1 MLNYPL
7 ELSFKVISFGPQVR
21 VRDATGQLVAYV
33 KQKALKLK
41 EDISIFADEDQQRLM
56 YRVKA
61 DRAFDFNA
69 NYAITGANDEPV
81 GSVRREGGRS
91 LWKASYRLAD
101 AGGSEVALI
110 HEENAWIR
118 VVDSLAGEI
127 PVLGMFAGYVFNPA
141 YLVDAGGST
150 VLYMKKR
157 PAFLEGRFTI
167 ERRGDPGE
175 VGEQLLLPGVITT
188 MLMERSRG

>member
-1 MLNYPL
+1 M
-7 ELSFKVISFGPQVR
+7 
-21 VRDATGQLVAYV
+21 
-33 KQKALKLK
+33 
-41 EDISIFADEDQQRLM
+41 
-56 YRVKA
+56 
-61 DRAFDFNA
+61 
-69 NYAITGANDEPV
+69 
-81 GSVRREGGRS
+81 RREGGRS

-110 HEENAWIR
+110 HEANAWIK

-127 PVLGMFAGYVFNPA
+127 PMLGMFTGYVFDPA
-141 YLVDAGGST
+141 YLVDMGDST

-157 PAFLEGRFTI
+157 PALMEGRFTI

-175 VGEQLLLPGVITT
+175 AGVITT